1 MPIDPLASVIKMI
14 KQNYHPFSGLTDL
27 LCRFLQVAMGTTQS
41 TQGEICLKDFD
52 LHPGKQTEGVLIVDD
67 GTCQSSRPL
76 LAGECPIQMLFLEHN
91 EKASLVTND
100 LASEVHCARWTLSHG
115 ASMAIPLHYQEAT
128 VGVLAL
134 AAGNANHYTAA
145 HLKACEC
152 IASELAYHLKRY
164 EINETV
170 KAAFG
175 KDLMLVGTSDALR
188 RIDEFIERASSA
200 HLPALIT
207 GEFGSEKRHIA
218 YALHFGVRRDYPFVE
233 VRCATLDP
241 NTLNHTLSDQLR
253 RANGGTIFFNGID
266 ELEYPLQCRLSDVI
280 ESEIGGWAFRAD
292 QSESVEVRLVASVS
306 KELDE
311 QAEEQEFCRP
321 LLEKFD
327 FLQAQIA
334 PLRDRREDIRPL
346 TEYFLSKHS
355 HPPNRSVS
363 NEVMEAFESYDWPGN
378 VYELER
384 VVARLS
390 VMSGE
395 AEIKM
400 PDVDEYAPKLAQ
412 KSHELNKTAV
422 PAMQPSWNN
431 VRENEFN
438 KISPMPIHVVH
449 IAQGL
454 IKGDFTGIRKFHPG
468 FQSALEYVAR
478 NFHEAVT
485 LHEMAQHVGVSGSH
499 LAYLFQK
506 TLGVNFKL
514 FLAVV
519 RVEEAKQLLVEK
531 PHMRITEVSLEAGF
545 GDLRHFERV
554 FKRLVGQTPREYR
567 QSALGLLELVDSS

>member
-1 MPIDPLASVIKMI
+1 MASDPLASVIKMI
-14 KQNYHPFSGLTDL
+14 KQNYHPFSGVTDL
-27 LCRFLQVAMGTTQS
+27 LCSFLQVAMGTTQS

-52 LHPGKQTEGVLIVDD
+52 LHPGKQTEGVQIVDD

-91 EKASLVTND
+91 EKAPLVTND
-100 LASEVHCARWTLSHG
+100 LTGEVHCARWTLSSG
-115 ASMAIPLHYQEAT
+115 AGMAIPLHYQEAT
-128 VGVLAL
+128 LGVMAL
-134 AAGNANHYTAA
+134 AARNANHYTAD
-145 HLKACEC
+145 HLKACEY

-170 KAAFG
+170 KATFG

-233 VRCATLDP
+233 VSCATLDP
-241 NTLNHTLSDQLR
+241 QTLKHTLSDQLR

-266 ELEYPLQCRLSDVI
+266 ELEYPLQCRLSDAI

-321 LLEKFD
+321 LFEKFD

-334 PLRDRREDIRPL
+334 PLRNRREDIRPL
-346 TEYFLSKHS
+346 IEYFLSRHS
-355 HPPNRSVS
+355 RPPNRSVS

-400 PDVDEYAPKLAQ
+400 PDIDEYAPRLAQ

-422 PAMQPSWNN
+422 PEMQPSWKT

-438 KISPMPIHVVH
+438 KISPMAIHVVH

-454 IKGDFTGIRKFHPG
+454 IKVDFTEIRKFHPG
-468 FQSALEYVAR
+468 FQRALEYVAR
-478 NFHEAVT
+478 NFHEEVT

-514 FLAVV
+514 FLAVM

-531 PHMRITEVSLEAGF
+531 PHMRITEISLEAGF

-567 QSALGLLELVDSS
+567 QSALRLLELADSS